1 MRKSRAKC
9 GNRSVSLS
17 NWQPDYLLNYAKSR
31 AEHPYIYPQWGII
44 NKPCVQ
50 GSIRYVMWTIRSRMH
65 TYLFK
70 KILRAEIKYGRKCNM
85 SGQCCCHKLQVA
97 NAGARCVSCLDRCTC
112 HDGIGHRT
120 SYTWHI
126 WLGQRD
132 IGHGDMGQLEKL
144 SLFVLPARGE
154 WRQLAQLTVGLA
166 VGSLPSTFPGTGSG
180 TETATI
186 WPSADQLVNRSTRL
200 ASPGL
205 AARSVAFFI
214 GHIVKHVVHTCKHI
228 LQSNIGPDRHQGR
241 ATSSL
246 VPSSPSS
253 PSWGWPK

>member
-1 MRKSRAKC
+1 M
-9 GNRSVSLS
+9 
-17 NWQPDYLLNYAKSR
+17 WQPERVLKQLAAGLSSQLCEEQSR
-31 AEHPYIYPQWGII
+31 AEHTYIPNEESLI
-44 NKPCVQ
+44 NRVYKGPFDMLCGLFVAVCTR
-50 GSIRYVMWTIRSRMH
+50 I
-65 TYLFK
+65 YLKKK
-70 KILRAEIKYGRKCNM
+70 KILQAEIKYGRKCNM
-85 SGQCCCHKLQVA
+85 SGQCCCHKLQAA
-97 NAGARCVSCLDRCTC
+97 NAAARCVSCLDRCTC

-132 IGHGDMGQLEKL
+132 MGQLEKL
-144 SLFVLPARGE
+144 SLFVLPARRE

-186 WPSADQLVNRSTRL
+186 WPSADQLVNWSTRL
-200 ASPGL
+200 ASPRL

-228 LQSNIGPDRHQGR
+228 LQSNIGPDRHQDR

-246 VPSSPSS
+246 VPSSPSY